1 MLFEENMRIIDK
13 SDLNLL
19 TQRSYH
25 GRSFQQL
32 SPNLLTN
39 HGNKGYLFEV
49 DPTKSFQSEQL
60 ELNNIKTT
68 AETIHEIQSIQ
79 RELIK
84 KVMKILVYLKV
95 SEINNAIAKSTQFW
109 SPVNF
114 DPVSHGKFFESQ

>member
-19 TQRSYH
+19 TQRSFH

-32 SPNLLTN
+32 TPNFLN
-39 HGNKGYLFEV
+39 EDYLF
-49 DPTKSFQSEQL
+49 DLHPTASPYQL
-60 ELNNIKTT
+60 KLNDIKTT

-84 KVMKILVYLKV
+84 KVMKIFVYLKMN
-95 SEINNAIAKSTQFW
+95 EINKAIAKTASFW

-114 DPVSHGKFFESQ
+114 DPVSHNKFFESQ